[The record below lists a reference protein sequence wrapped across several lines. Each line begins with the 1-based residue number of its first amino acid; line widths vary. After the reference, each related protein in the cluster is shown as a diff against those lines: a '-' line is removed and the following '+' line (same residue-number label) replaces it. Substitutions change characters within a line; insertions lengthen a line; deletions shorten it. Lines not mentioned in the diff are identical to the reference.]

1 MTKLYIDNEDLLQ
14 QAYGNI
20 YNTEYSTKITIPIKN
35 SVFALFKDMK
45 KEFKKIGMDLNNAQ
59 LLEMM
64 IIEMY
69 NSNKD
74 QYK

>member
-1 MTKLYIDNEDLLQ
+1 MTKLYIDNEYLLQ

-35 SVFALFKDMK
+35 SVLALFKDMK

>member
-35 SVFALFKDMK
+35 SVLALFKDMK

>member
-1 MTKLYIDNEDLLQ
+1 MTKLYIDNDDLLQ
-14 QAYGNI
+14 QAYGNV
-20 YNTEYSTKITIPIKN
+20 YNTEYSTKLTVPIKN
-35 SVFALFKDMK
+35 SVLALFKDIK
-45 KEFKKIGMDLNNAQ
+45 KEFKKVGIELNNAQ

-69 NSNKD
+69 NNNKE

>member
-1 MTKLYIDNEDLLQ
+1 MTKIYIDREDLLQ

-20 YNTEYSTKITIPIKN
+20 YNTEYSTKITISVKN
-35 SVFALFKDMK
+35 SVLALFKDIK
-45 KEFKKIGMDLNNAQ
+45 KDLKHIDINLSNAQ
-59 LLEMM
+59 LFEMM
-64 IIEMY
+64 VIEMY